1 MTTAA
6 APHVAAAT
14 SAAGSSAAA
23 SAAPAAEITVTLADS
38 VADIDRALA
47 VLHDGYV
54 EAGYLTPRPS
64 GRRMHP
70 AYLNPGTVFM
80 LAHMEGEV
88 VGTCAIVAD
97 GPFGLPSD
105 RAFQEENDALRAA
118 SAGGLC
124 ECGSLTV
131 SRRHRRH
138 TRRIVMR
145 LFATASRVARDEF
158 PHSTVVIA
166 VTPENERFYRAIAAA
181 EPVAEPRPLY
191 GAPASLMRT
200 TGRLIAEHSAG
211 RGTPTQRLMDAMMS
225 DQEPDWLLDERTNEA
240 LPPAW
245 IARLFEE
252 SGATERLL
260 SQLALLTGRDPVR
273 LARAVG
279 LTARTEA
286 A

>member
-6 APHVAAAT
+6 PQVT
-14 SAAGSSAAA
+14 A
-23 SAAPAAEITVTLADS
+23 SALPTAEITVTLADS

-70 AYLNPGTVFM
+70 AYLNPGTVFL
-80 LAHMEGEV
+80 LAHMDGEV

-97 GPFGLPSD
+97 GPFGLPTV
-105 RAFQEENDALRAA
+105 RAFQEENDLLRAA
-118 SAGGLC
+118 SPGGLW

-131 SRRHRRH
+131 SRRHRRN

-145 LFATASRVARDEF
+145 MFAAASRVARDEF
-158 PHSTVVIA
+158 PDSTVVIA
-166 VTPENERFYRAIAAA
+166 VTPENARFYSGIAAA
-181 EPVAEPRPLY
+181 ELVGEPRPLY
-191 GAPASLMRT
+191 GAPAALMRT
-200 TGRLIAEHSAG
+200 TGALIAAHSAG
-211 RGTPTQRLMDAMMS
+211 RGTPTRRLMDALMS
-225 DQEPDWLLDERTNEA
+225 EPDPEWLFDQRTNEG

-245 IARLFEE
+245 IGLLFEE
-252 SGATERLL
+252 SGATQRLL
-260 SQLALLTGRDPVR
+260 SQLALLTGRDPAQ

>member
-1 MTTAA
+1 MTTT
-6 APHVAAAT
+6 APHVT
-14 SAAGSSAAA
+14 A
-23 SAAPAAEITVTLADS
+23 SALPTAEITVSLADS

-70 AYLNPGTVFM
+70 AYLNPGTIFV
-80 LAHMEGEV
+80 LAHMDGEV

-105 RAFQEENDALRAA
+105 RAFQEENDALRATA
-118 SAGGLC
+118 SEGLY

-145 LFATASRVARDEF
+145 MFATASRVARDEF
-158 PHSTVVIA
+158 PDSTVVIA

-181 EPVAEPRPLY
+181 EPVAHSRPLY
-191 GAPASLMRT
+191 GAPATLMRT
-200 TGRLIAEHSAG
+200 TGALIARHSAG
-211 RGTPTQRLMDAMMS
+211 RATPTRRLMDTLMS
-225 DQEPDWLLDERTNEA
+225 EADPDWLLDERTNEA
-240 LPPAW
+240 LPAAW
-245 IARLFEE
+245 IGLLFEE

-260 SQLALLTGRDPVR
+260 SQLALLTGRDPAQ
-273 LARAVG
+273 LARLVG
-279 LTARTEA
+279 LAARTEA

>member
-1 MTTAA
+1 VTTTAPQA
-6 APHVAAAT
+6 VASAAAT
-14 SAAGSSAAA
+14 
-23 SAAPAAEITVTLADS
+23 AEITVSLADS

-54 EAGYLTPRPS
+54 EAGYLSPRPS

-80 LAHMEGEV
+80 LAHMDGDV

-105 RAFQEENDALRAA
+105 RAFQEENDALRD
-118 SAGGLC
+118 AGSLC

-145 LFATASRVARDEF
+145 MFATASRVARDEF
-158 PHSTVVIA
+158 ADSAVVIA

-200 TGRLIAEHSAG
+200 TGRLIAEHSAA
-211 RGTPTQRLMDAMMS
+211 RATPTQRLMDAMMS
-225 DQEPDWLLDERTNEA
+225 DRDPDWLLDERTNEA

-252 SGATERLL
+252 SGATDRLL
-260 SQLALLTGRDPVR
+260 SQLALLTGRDPAR

-279 LTARTEA
+279 LASRTEA

>member
-1 MTTAA
+1 MSTAA
-6 APHVAAAT
+6 APEV
-14 SAAGSSAAA
+14 AA
-23 SAAPAAEITVTLADS
+23 SAAATAEITVTLADS

-70 AYLNPGTVFM
+70 AYLNPGTVFI
-80 LAHMEGEV
+80 LAHMEGDV

-118 SAGGLC
+118 GGLC

-145 LFATASRVARDEF
+145 MFATASRVARDEF
-158 PHSTVVIA
+158 SDANVVIA
-166 VTPENERFYRAIAAA
+166 VTPENERFYRGIAAA
-181 EPVAEPRPLY
+181 EPLAEPRPLY

-200 TGRLIAEHSAG
+200 TGRRIAEHSAG
-211 RGTPTQRLMDAMMS
+211 RATPTQRLMDTMMAAR
-225 DQEPDWLLDERTNEA
+225 DPEWLLDERTNEA

-245 IARLFEE
+245 IASLFEE
-252 SGATERLL
+252 SGATDRLL
-260 SQLALLTGRDPVR
+260 SQLALLTGRDPAR

-279 LTARTEA
+279 LAARSEA